1 MGSLNL
7 SQWAVRHP
15 ALIAFLIF
23 AIGLGGALSYF
34 QLGRAEDPSFTI
46 KNVNVSAMWPGAT
59 TQEMQDQVTDRIEK
73 KLREL
78 AYFDKSTTYTK
89 PGFTSIGIDF
99 KDSTPAREPA
109 RGSTRNRQGHPTAMD
124 TCEQPARQPSG
135 PP

>member
-1 MGSLNL
+1 MGAINL
-7 SQWAVRHP
+7 SQWSIRHP
-15 ALIAFLIF
+15 ALISFLIF
-23 AIGLGGALSYF
+23 AIGIGGALSYF

-46 KNVNVSAMWPGAT
+46 KNVNVSAIWPGAT

-99 KDSTPAREPA
+99 KDSTPARAVPMLFLDLRKKLGDMRGRPA
-109 RGSTRNRQGHPTAMD
+109 GRYNRTD
-124 TCEQPARQPSG
+124 RQ
-135 PP
+135 